1 MNPILL
7 FGIRLLEA
15 LFIVGWIGSALVL
28 VLSGIEDAETIFGGD
43 AEGEVH

>member
-28 VLSGIEDAETIFGGD
+28 VLSGIEDAQTIFGED
-43 AEGEVH
+43 DEGEVH